1 MSKSLGNSPD
11 PLDLIARFGADG
23 VRMGILLS
31 APAGNDI
38 LYDDSLCEQGRNF
51 CNKIWNCFR
60 MVKGLEIADIPQP
73 ETSKYA
79 IEWFDA
85 KLDETAA
92 EIADLFSK
100 YRLSEALMEIYK
112 LYCDEF
118 SGWYLEMIKPA
129 YQQPIDRATY
139 EATLAFFDRLLV
151 LLHPFM
157 PFITEELWQNLY
169 ERKAGETIMFASL
182 NGQKTDSSKT
192 QNGLILDH
200 TAYLKQVIT
209 EIRAVRAS
217 KNIPQKERLTLISPV
232 ELNPLV
238 DKLANVEIAIHGD
251 SSSNCAKFIVGTDE
265 FAIPMDQFINVEE
278 ELKKLEADLAHQQGF
293 LRGVMAKLSN
303 ERFVQNAKPEIVAL
317 EQKKKADAEARIA
330 SLEEAIK
337 ALKK

>member
-1 MSKSLGNSPD
+1 
-11 PLDLIARFGADG
+11 
-23 VRMGILLS
+23 
-31 APAGNDI
+31 
-38 LYDDSLCEQGRNF
+38 
-51 CNKIWNCFR
+51 

-73 ETSKYA
+73 ETSKFA

-85 KLDETAA
+85 QLNKTSA

-169 ERKAGETIMFASL
+169 DRKPGESIMVVNQTNETLSRE
-182 NGQKTDSSKT
+182 NRIGTES
-192 QNGLILDH
+192 ILK
-200 TAYLKQVIT
+200 AVEELKEVISGV
-209 EIRAVRAS
+209 RNVRAS

-238 DKLANVEIAIHGD
+238 DKLANVTVSPLNGENPDGRG
-251 SSSNCAKFIVGTDE
+251 NCAKFLVGTTE

-278 ELKKLEADLAHQQGF
+278 ELKKLEADLQHQQGF
-293 LRGVMAKLSN
+293 LKGVMAKLSN
-303 ERFVQNAKPEIVAL
+303 ERFVANAKPEIVEL
-317 EQKKKADAEARIA
+317 ERKKKSDAESRIA

-337 ALKK
+337 ALKG